1 MNEQDKRE
9 IYADVLEHL
18 ISHLQKRTDV
28 QNIDL
33 MNLSGFCR
41 NCLSKWYVKYAK
53 TRNIEIDYEEARKL
67 IYGVPYGEWKKKYQ
81 KEATQEQLDKFKE

>member
-67 IYGVPYGEWKKKYQ
+67 IYGMSYGEWKKKYQ